1 MKIKSKKIKVA
12 LVQQNC
18 SENQENNLAKS
29 ITEIKNAAQTGAQL
43 VILQELHANIYF
55 CQSENTENF
64 DLAETIP
71 GPVTEKLSSVAK
83 EHKIVIVGSVFEKR
97 AAGIYHNTAV
107 VLDSDGS
114 LAGCYRKMH
123 IPDDPGYSEKYYF
136 TPGDN
141 EFKPIKTSVGKLGVM
156 VCWDQWYPEAAR
168 CMALNGAEMLIYP
181 TAIGWDPDDD
191 DAEKTRQLNSWR
203 IIQQSH
209 AIANNLPLICCNRTG
224 HEPDGSG
231 QSKGIDFWGH
241 SFITGPQGE
250 ILAQAAGKK
259 AQILISEIDLGRTE
273 SVRRIWTFFRDR
285 RIDAYGVLTKRFG
298 K

>member
-1 MKIKSKKIKVA
+1 MDKNSKVIKVA
-12 LVQQNC
+12 LVQQDC
-18 SENQENNLAKS
+18 TESREKNLAKS
-29 ITEIKNAAQTGAQL
+29 IAEITSAANDGAQL
-43 VILQELHANIYF
+43 VVLQELHSNLYF
-55 CQSENTENF
+55 CQSEDTENF

-71 GPVTEKLSSVAK
+71 GPLTDKLAIVAK
-83 EHKIVIVGSVFEKR
+83 ENKIVIVGSVFEKR
-97 AAGIYHNTAV
+97 TAGIYHNTAV

-123 IPDDPGYSEKYYF
+123 IPDDPGYYEKYYF

-141 EFKPIKTSVGKLGVM
+141 KFEPINTAIGKLGVM
-156 VCWDQWYPEAAR
+156 ICWDQWYPEAAR
-168 CMALNGAEMLIYP
+168 CMTLNGAEILIYP

-191 DAEKTRQLNSWR
+191 DAEKSRQLNSWQ

-224 HEPDGSG
+224 HEKDITKQGS
-231 QSKGIDFWGH
+231 GIDFWGN
-241 SFITGPQGE
+241 SFMAGPQGE
-250 ILAQAAGKK
+250 ILAQATGNKN
-259 AQILISEIDLGRTE
+259 QTLMSEIDLGRTE
-273 SVRRIWTFFRDR
+273 SVRRIWPFFRDR

>member
-1 MKIKSKKIKVA
+1 MKKISEVFKVA
-12 LVQQNC
+12 LVQQDC
-18 SENQENNLAKS
+18 TKNQEKNLAKS
-29 ITEIKNAAQTGAQL
+29 IAEIQSAAQAGAQL
-43 VILQELHANIYF
+43 VVLQELHSNLYF
-55 CQSENTENF
+55 CQSEDSENF

-71 GPVTEKLSSVAK
+71 GPLTEKLSGAAK
-83 EHKIVIVGSVFEKR
+83 ENKIVIVGSVFEKR
-97 AAGIYHNTAV
+97 AASIYHNTAV

-123 IPDDPGYSEKYYF
+123 IPDDPGYYEKYYF
-136 TPGDN
+136 APGDN

-168 CMALNGAEMLIYP
+168 CMALNGAEILIYP

-191 DAEKTRQLNSWR
+191 KAEKQRQLDSWQV
-203 IIQQSH
+203 IQRSH

-224 HEPDGSG
+224 HEADLTE
-231 QSKGIDFWGH
+231 QSNGIDFWGH

-250 ILAQAAGKK
+250 ILAQASGHE
-259 AQILISEIDLGRTE
+259 AQTLISEIDLGRTE
-273 SVRRIWTFFRDR
+273 SVRRIWPFFRDR
-285 RIDAYGVLTKRFG
+285 RIDAYDALTKRFG